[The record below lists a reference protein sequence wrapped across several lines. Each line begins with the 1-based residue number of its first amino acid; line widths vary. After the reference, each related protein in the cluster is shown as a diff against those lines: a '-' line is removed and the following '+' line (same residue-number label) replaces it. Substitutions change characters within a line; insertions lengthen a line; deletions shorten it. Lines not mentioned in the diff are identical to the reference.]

1 MPLTGKR
8 KAEYMAEYHRRHPEK
23 KQAAKQRHRE
33 RQAQKRQPQEQQTQ
47 KRPPQ
52 GKRKIQNEPARRQL
66 LRLLSDRPTAEIA
79 QTMNASTGTIYRWL
93 RELKRDDPGFNRP
106 RIPTKRT
113 PESRQRDDE
122 IYAMYQA
129 GRSQNQIA
137 AIYGITRQAVH
148 DRLNRIEGKKPR
160 RTKDNGG

>member
-1 MPLTGKR
+1 MPLTGAR
-8 KAEYMAEYHRRHPEK
+8 KAAYMAEYHRRNPEK
-23 KQAAKQRHRE
+23 KQAARQRHRD
-33 RQAQKRQPQEQQTQ
+33 RQAQKRQPQE
-47 KRPPQ
+47 RAPQ
-52 GKRKIQNEPARRQL
+52 ENRIIQNEPARRQL
-66 LRLLSDRPTAEIA
+66 LRILSDRPIVEIA
-79 QTMNASTGTIYRWL
+79 QVMNVSKGTVYRWL
-93 RELKRDDPGFNRP
+93 RELERDDPGFNRP

-160 RTKDNGG
+160 RTKTNGD